1 MELENLF
8 PDSLVEPTGGRIVLL
23 VLDGLGGLPN
33 PETGLTELEAAKTP
47 NLDRIAR
54 TASLGLHQP
63 VSWGVAPGSGPGHL
77 ALFGY
82 DPVKYNIGR
91 GVLSALGV
99 GFELKPGDVAIRL
112 NLATVD
118 ADGNIT
124 DRRAGRPSDEEN
136 RRIIEKLRG
145 AVKGP
150 GGVQVFF
157 EPEKEHRAV
166 LILRGRRLSAALAD
180 TDPQETG
187 VPPLQ
192 AQAKDPSDQDA
203 VETAT
208 LLQQV
213 IDSARSALKD
223 EPHAN
228 ALLARGIDAY
238 HAFPSVM
245 DRYRLK
251 ARAIAKY
258 PMYRGVAR
266 LVGMESASVP
276 QSDEES
282 VGTLADGFQ
291 DYDFHFVHFKAIDS
305 RGEDGAFDAKAKAI
319 EAVDALI
326 PRVEELKP
334 DVLIVTGD
342 HSTPAALGA
351 HSWHSVP
358 LLLAS
363 KYTRP
368 SPDAAFGERACLR
381 GELGI
386 FPAMS
391 IMSLALAHA
400 QRLTKYGA

>member
-1 MELENLF
+1 MENLF

-23 VLDGLGGLPN
+23 VLDGLGGLPH
-33 PETGLTELEAAKTP
+33 PESGLTELEAAKTP
-47 NLDRIAR
+47 NFDRLAKK
-54 TASLGLHQP
+54 ASLGMHQP
-63 VSWGVAPGSGPGHL
+63 VGWGVAPGSGPGHL
-77 ALFGY
+77 SLFGY
-82 DPVKYNIGR
+82 DPVTYNIGR

-118 ADGNIT
+118 ASGNIT

-136 RRIIEKLRG
+136 RRVIEKLRL

-192 AQAKDPSDQDA
+192 AQAKDPKDQDA

-213 IDSARSALKD
+213 IDAARAALKD

-238 HAFPSVM
+238 HAFPTFQ
-245 DRYRLK
+245 DRFKLN
-251 ARAIAKY
+251 ARVVAKY

-276 QSDEES
+276 QSDEET
-282 VGTLADGFQ
+282 VRTLADGFN
-291 DYDFHFVHFKAIDS
+291 DFDFHFAHFKAIDS
-305 RGEDGAFDAKAKAI
+305 RGEDGDFEAKAKAI
-319 EAVDALI
+319 ESVDALI
-326 PRVEELKP
+326 PQVEALNP
-334 DVLIVTGD
+334 DVIVVTGD
-342 HSTPAALGA
+342 HSTPAALAA
-351 HSWHSVP
+351 HSWHAVP
-358 LLLAS
+358 IMIVS
-363 KYTRP
+363 KWTRP
-368 SPDAAFGERACLR
+368 SPDATFGERACMR
-381 GELGI
+381 GELGV
-386 FPAMS
+386 FPGMS